1 MKINLI
7 PEEKQKKTKVQN
19 LNFGVTFVVV
29 TILVILTGTVVFLF
43 SLNLAK
49 RTEIKTLDGKI
60 TEINKELEPLADLEK
75 NVLTIETKLKDIKQL
90 FTTNSKWS
98 KFFPEFERILPKEVK
113 LTNLSLDKAKSELT
127 ARVNGSVVSAA
138 RTLKA
143 FQNTR
148 TISISGKTAK
158 ENIKFNLSL
167 SGGIA
172 KDIISDKDGN
182 FDDIISQTLTSGDYQ
197 ISTAFYDSSDNLQ
210 PPVKIAEFK
219 IDSDLKVKELEKSE
233 VIGFDNFNVSFENL
247 FESVDLGS
255 QITEN
260 EGFTLIFKLKPGV
273 LW

>member
-233 VIGFDNFNVSFENL
+233 VIGFDNFNVSLENL